1 MANLLY
7 LLKSY
12 TNVIIF
18 LYSEVNINKIIFKPA
33 FLYSDCNL
41 YARTKKRFQN
51 RTGFRIALLTLFYL
65 ALLLFSRQPAEL

>member
-1 MANLLY
+1 MANLLD

-18 LYSEVNINKIIFKPA
+18 LYFEVNINKIIFKPA
-33 FLYSDCNL
+33 FYIRIAI
-41 YARTKKRFQN
+41 YMPEQRERFQN

>member
-1 MANLLY
+1 MANLLD

-33 FLYSDCNL
+33 FYIRIAI
-41 YARTKKRFQN
+41 YMPEQRERFQN

-65 ALLLFSRQPAEL
+65 ALLLSSRQPAEL